1 MGADSEKKLATH
13 ADHAGVYM
21 MEAVQGFNGQL
32 ERIAELVVVMVVG
45 AMLSHTDWSPQ
56 VVWFL
61 LLLFLAARPLSVW
74 LGLMGARSVSRDQR
88 ILISWFGIRGVG
100 SIFYLMYAINRGLP
114 ETLAKELIAITLTTV
129 AASIL
134 SHGISVTPLMRLYT
148 KRKTR
153 HRG

>member
-1 MGADSEKKLATH
+1 
-13 ADHAGVYM
+13 
-21 MEAVQGFNGQL
+21 
-32 ERIAELVVVMVVG
+32 
-45 AMLSHTDWSPQ
+45 
-56 VVWFL
+56 
-61 LLLFLAARPLSVW
+61 
-74 LGLMGARSVSRDQR
+74 
-88 ILISWFGIRGVG
+88 
-100 SIFYLMYAINRGLP
+100 LP